1 MSCALQAG
9 LALYIMFCGIA
20 WAQNGKGPPSK
31 RTAGITAEALR
42 PGSTIRYGQ
51 RQWKLIRQIKATFNP
66 LPDSCQILLL
76 KSLESTGTRGAGQSL
91 NDAELLIQYGDSI
104 LYDYAK
110 EGTKQPGGN
119 GAHFYIDDYLEL
131 KDFGRVGIP
140 EVLFHSGTIGAS
152 DSTTLEHVL
161 YYDKLGNSFVDLAPA
176 SFYHSGR
183 HDFKWLTS
191 DSRTFAVVADENWPP
206 AIPLEDRCHYC
217 PSPFQYN
224 VYQWNGKKDTFEVS
238 RHLDGQKAYS
248 QAQEALVGDWAL
260 IQARI
265 EH

>member
-1 MSCALQAG
+1 
-9 LALYIMFCGIA
+9 MFCGIA

-131 KDFGRVGIP
+131 KDFGRVGVP

-176 SFYHSGR
+176 SFYRLVSKKCNGRRGPVNASGCE
-183 HDFKWLTS
+183 LTG
-191 DSRTFAVVADENWPP
+191 V
-206 AIPLEDRCHYC
+206 
-217 PSPFQYN
+217 
-224 VYQWNGKKDTFEVS
+224 
-238 RHLDGQKAYS
+238 
-248 QAQEALVGDWAL
+248 
-260 IQARI
+260 
-265 EH
+265 